1 MVSEFG
7 VHEHFGPVAVG
18 PMVVELYVVMV
29 ENVKTGRSVM
39 LHTDSPSLREAEAGG
54 SLCVQGQ
61 TAPHSKTIS
70 KNQNKQTEPLSF
82 PYKQRQEGH

>member
-7 VHEHFGPVAVG
+7 VHEHFGPVAFG

-54 SLCVQGQ
+54 SL
-61 TAPHSKTIS
+61 
-70 KNQNKQTEPLSF
+70 
-82 PYKQRQEGH
+82 